1 MHPGARVA
9 LGWAFVARASGQ
21 TPVQTALAASI
32 RILAVDD
39 DSGVPTRH
47 SPRGTE
53 AHCRRADQVINI
65 LFTVE
70 AFFRILAI
78 GSFFKYLKSFWNIFD
93 FSLTSLGYLSYL
105 DLSSSG
111 STGGIRALR
120 ALRALRPLRTISR
133 FKALKAIVSC
143 FLQAHSPRLTFIQ
156 PPSVFVPCLSLTL
169 LQWMSSL
176 VAIGQE
182 GMDTAFVAWKLSDAV
197 ETAHAWDAQ
206 TSCNLLLPHG
216 HSLHRVGRVCRQFR
230 CWLRWWACSHSS
242 CFSMRW

>member
-9 LGWAFVARASGQ
+9 LGWAFVARACGQ
-21 TPVQTALAASI
+21 TPVHTALAASI

-39 DSGVPTRH
+39 DSSVPTRH

-53 AHCRRADQVINI
+53 ARCRRADQVINI

-143 FLQAHSPRLTFIQ
+143 FLQARSPRLTFIQ
-156 PPSVFVPCLSLTL
+156 PPSVFVPYLSSNIAAVDVVACSHWTGGYGHYVCGL
-169 LQWMSSL
+169 LAPRCCGDCARL
-176 VAIGQE
+176 RR
-182 GMDTAFVAWKLSDAV
+182 SD
-197 ETAHAWDAQ
+197 ELKR
-206 TSCNLLLPHG
+206 CNLLLPHG
-216 HSLHRVGRVCRQFR
+216 HS
-230 CWLRWWACSHSS
+230 
-242 CFSMRW
+242 